1 MLVAIEGIDGAGKTH
16 IARKLAPYLNDRG
29 YDARYLNKSDISL
42 GDDFADSRLG
52 LLREIIW
59 PERGEPAQDLLG
71 THFYLFLLASWFSAV
86 GQVLHREQS
95 SGDRVT
101 VMDGSHYRVVAKAHC
116 RARIELTQLFRL
128 FAQAAEPD
136 LVVLLE
142 IDPHVSWRRR
152 TAFKETEIGRWDG
165 YCGDPCE
172 AYCAYQ
178 STIQQLLLHMARER
192 GWLVVPQDE
201 NTRDTDIV
209 DCIVHHVD
217 NATYRGRGSP
227 TRTSLQSKQRLLS
240 R

>member
-116 RARIELTQLFRL
+116 RARIDLTQLFRL

-165 YCGDPCE
+165 YCGDPRE

-178 STIQQLLLHMARER
+178 SAIQQLLLHMARER
-192 GWLVVPQDE
+192 GWLVVRQDE
-201 NTRDTDIV
+201 TTRDTDIV

-227 TRTSLQSKQRLLS
+227 AGTSVPSKQRLLS
-240 R
+240 L

>member
-16 IARKLAPYLNDRG
+16 IAQKLALKLSERG
-29 YDARYLNKSDISL
+29 YNARYLNKSDIVF

-52 LLREIIW
+52 LLRQIIW
-59 PERGEPAQDLLG
+59 PEKGEPKQDLLG

-86 GQVLHREQS
+86 GKILRREQS
-95 SGDRVT
+95 SGRRVT

-116 RARIELTQLFRL
+116 RARIDLSQLFGL

-142 IDPHVSWRRR
+142 IDPHVSWHRR

-165 YCGDPCE
+165 YRGDPRE

-178 STIQQLLLHMARER
+178 STIQQSLRHMARER
-192 GWLVVPQDE
+192 GWVVIPQDE
-201 NTRDTDIV
+201 TTRDTDIV
-209 DCIVHHVD
+209 ECILHHVA
-217 NATYRGRGSP
+217 NATSRERG
-227 TRTSLQSKQRLLS
+227 QSNQDFLVERAETVS